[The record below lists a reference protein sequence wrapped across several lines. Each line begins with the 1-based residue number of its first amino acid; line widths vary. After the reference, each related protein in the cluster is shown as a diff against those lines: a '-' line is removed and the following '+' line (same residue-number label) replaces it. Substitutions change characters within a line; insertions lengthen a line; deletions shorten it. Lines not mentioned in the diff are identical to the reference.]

1 MILNIGRLIDVN
13 FDKNVCLNSRKCFKK
28 RKCRWVDSNTD
39 NQHNICSATKVDFHK
54 LCM

>member
-28 RKCRWVDSNTD
+28 RKCGLVDSTND
-39 NQHNICSATKVDFHK
+39 
-54 LCM
+54 